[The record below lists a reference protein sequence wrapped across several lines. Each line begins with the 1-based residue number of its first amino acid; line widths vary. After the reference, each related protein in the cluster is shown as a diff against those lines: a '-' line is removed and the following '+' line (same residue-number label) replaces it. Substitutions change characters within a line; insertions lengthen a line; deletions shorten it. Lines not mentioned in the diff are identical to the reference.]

1 MSTEKTYPLY
11 IKATVMLA
19 GFIMTIYGMI
29 VAKGILVPLLLS
41 AFFAVL
47 LIPACDVLESKRIPR
62 SVAALLSMLF
72 LIFILSSIGFMFTNE
87 IRSFGDELP
96 DIQQRIEQL
105 ATDTHET
112 FIRYSPDFM
121 LERVEQMDFG
131 LASLLDIDF
140 SSATMQVLSTVGG
153 LTMYFLIPIF
163 IYLFLIYRD
172 FIGVF
177 MIRAFSGGDKER
189 IRSLVEKVKNVVQS
203 YITGLFFVI
212 CIIAVLN
219 VILLMSLGVEHA
231 ILFGVFSAMLNVIP
245 FLGPIMGSIL
255 PALYAL
261 LTMDSLW
268 IPFGVI
274 FGSYIIQL
282 FEGNL
287 ITPVIVGNKVSMNP
301 LSTIVALL
309 VGGQIWGLL
318 GMILFIPGLAILKI
332 LFDEVDGLQPYGF
345 LLGSVEKKYKVA
357 NPATPIDQEDAG
369 PADSA

>member
-1 MSTEKTYPLY
+1 MSTKNTYPLY
-11 IKATVMLA
+11 VKATVILA
-19 GFIMTIYGMI
+19 GIIMTIYGMI

-47 LIPACDVLESKRIPR
+47 LIPPCDVLESKRIPR
-62 SVAALLSMLF
+62 SIAALLGMIF
-72 LIFILSSIGFMFTNE
+72 ITFILSSIGFMFTNE

-96 DIQQRIEQL
+96 DIQERIEQL
-105 ATDTHET
+105 GDDTHASL
-112 FIRYSPDFM
+112 IRYSPEFIKP
-121 LERVEQMDFG
+121 RVEQMDFG
-131 LASLLDIDF
+131 LANLVDIDL
-140 SSATMQVLSTVGG
+140 SSATLRVLSTVGG

-177 MIRAFSGGDKER
+177 MVKAFSGGDKDR

-219 VILLMSLGVEHA
+219 VILLLSLGIKHA
-231 ILFGVFSAMLNVIP
+231 VLFGVFSALLNVIP
-245 FLGPIMGSIL
+245 FLGPILGSIL
-255 PALYAL
+255 PAAYSL

-268 IPFGVI
+268 IPFAVI
-274 FGSYIIQL
+274 LGSYIIQL

-287 ITPVIVGNKVSMNP
+287 ITPVIIGNKVSMNP

-309 VGGQIWGLL
+309 VGGQIWGLV
-318 GMILFIPGLAILKI
+318 GMILFIPALAILKI
-332 LFDEVDGLQPYGF
+332 LFDEVEGLKPYGF
-345 LLGSVEKKYKVA
+345 LLGSVDKKYKTAPPVKYK
-357 NPATPIDQEDAG
+357 DQDAG
-369 PADSA
+369 PASSA

>member
-11 IKATVMLA
+11 IKATVILA

-62 SVAALLSMLF
+62 SISALLSMLF
-72 LIFILSSIGFMFTNE
+72 LIFILSTIGFMFTNE

-96 DIQQRIEQL
+96 DIQHRIEQL
-105 ATDTHET
+105 GDETRDT
-112 FIRYSPDFM
+112 FIRYSPDFIK
-121 LERVEQMDFG
+121 ERVEQMDFG
-131 LASLLDIDF
+131 LANLLDIDF
-140 SSATMQVLSTVGG
+140 SSATMRLLSTVGG

-172 FIGVF
+172 FIGIF
-177 MIRAFSGGDKER
+177 MVKAFSGGDKER
-189 IRSLVEKVKNVVQS
+189 IRSLVEKVKSVVQS

-219 VILLMSLGVEHA
+219 VILLLSLGIKHA
-231 ILFGVFSAMLNVIP
+231 VLFGIFSAMLNVIP
-245 FLGPIMGSIL
+245 FLGPILGSFL
-255 PALYAL
+255 PAAYAM

-268 IPFGVI
+268 IPFAVI
-274 FGSYIIQL
+274 IGSYIIQL

-287 ITPVIVGNKVSMNP
+287 ITPVIIGNKVSMNP

-332 LFDEVDGLQPYGF
+332 LFDEVEGLQPYGF
-345 LLGSVEKKYKVA
+345 LLGSVDKKYKTASRV
-357 NPATPIDQEDAG
+357 ISEDQDAG
-369 PADSA
+369 PAASA